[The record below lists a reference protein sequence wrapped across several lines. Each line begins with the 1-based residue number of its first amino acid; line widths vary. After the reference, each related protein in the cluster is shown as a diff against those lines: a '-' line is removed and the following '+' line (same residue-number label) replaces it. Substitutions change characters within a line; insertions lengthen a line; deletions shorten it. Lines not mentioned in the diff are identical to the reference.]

1 MLEAS
6 HSLPI
11 RGDRIAMAEETYDW
25 KWMAKAIFRRI
36 PLILTC
42 AVLFMGLGFAHVF
55 TRTPSYTASTVLNVT
70 SLRLMATGQD
80 TFFAESQQ
88 DPTLVETQIQIMG
101 SDPVVRAALERLG
114 RASGTP
120 EEMQEAVKRLQARLN
135 IQRVGQSNLA
145 EISVADPD
153 RAEAAR
159 IANAVANSYLARLE
173 SEREET
179 IQSGSSW
186 LRQRLRGVGPQATV
200 VAPAMPPLHK
210 SGIGGLPILAVTA
223 IAGGG
228 IGLFLALVLGFLDR
242 RIREPEQALAVTGV
256 ECVGMVPPMRAP
268 KPRKEPRRGQPAPVA
283 APGSFCLDAGPAM
296 LSAVERH
303 PFSPLWHA
311 LRHAS
316 IVSFAR
322 RGQTR
327 ARMIGITAAT
337 PGSGATT
344 IAANFAL
351 LAAEAGRRVL
361 LVDAQPYAADLSR
374 LLAGDAKGGLVPFL
388 AESTGSLAPHI
399 LSDRTR
405 RIDLLPF
412 GATGTAAAAGA
423 QALWSPRMLRLM
435 SEAAGYDLIVFD
447 LPPLAASA
455 DIASASAYLDGLL
468 LVIQWG
474 SVSSEQ
480 ITAALALAE
489 PARDRLVGSIL
500 NEATLNAMD
509 RWFSPQSAIL
519 AGQAGFAPK
528 PGAPRPGRG

>member
-6 HSLPI
+6 HSLPV
-11 RGDRIAMAEETYDW
+11 RGDRIAMAEEIYDW
-25 KWMAKAIFRRI
+25 KWMAKAIFRRL
-36 PLILTC
+36 PLILIS
-42 AVLFMGLGFAHVF
+42 AVLCMGVGFAYVF
-55 TRTPSYTASTVLNVT
+55 TRTPSYTASTMLNVT

-101 SDPVVRAALERLG
+101 SEPVVRTALERLG
-114 RASGTP
+114 LGSGTP
-120 EEMQEAVKRLQARLN
+120 QEMQQAVKRLQARLN

-145 EISVADPD
+145 EISVTDPD

-159 IANAVANSYLARLE
+159 IANEIADTYLARLQ

-179 IQSGSSW
+179 VQSSSSW

-200 VAPAMPPLHK
+200 VSPATPPLYK
-210 SGIGGLPILAVTA
+210 SGIGGLPILALTA

-228 IGLFLALVLGFLDR
+228 IGLFLSLVLGFLDR

-256 ECVGMVPPMRAP
+256 ECVGLVPPMRAP
-268 KPRKEPRRGQPAPVA
+268 KTPKPRKGAAAPAEP
-283 APGSFCLDAGPAM
+283 APGSFSLDTGPALM
-296 LSAVERH
+296 SAVERQ

-327 ARMIGITAAT
+327 ARMIGITAAIS
-337 PGSGATT
+337 GSGATT
-344 IAANFAL
+344 MAANFAL
-351 LAAEAGRRVL
+351 LAAAGGRRVL
-361 LVDAQPYAADLSR
+361 LVDAQPYAPDLSR
-374 LLAGDAKGGLVPFL
+374 LLAPGAKSGLVPFL
-388 AESTGSLAPHI
+388 GEDTGSLAAHV
-399 LSDRTR
+399 LSDKARG
-405 RIDLLPF
+405 IDLLPF
-412 GATGTAAAAGA
+412 GATGAAAAAGA
-423 QALWSPRMLRLM
+423 QALWSSRMLRLM
-435 SEAAGYDLIVFD
+435 SEASGYDLVVFD

-480 ITAALALAE
+480 VTAALALAE

-500 NEATLNAMD
+500 NEATPTAVD
-509 RWFSPQSAIL
+509 RWFSPQSAIM
-519 AGQAGFAPK
+519 AGQAGFVAGGQK
-528 PGAPRPGRG
+528 DA